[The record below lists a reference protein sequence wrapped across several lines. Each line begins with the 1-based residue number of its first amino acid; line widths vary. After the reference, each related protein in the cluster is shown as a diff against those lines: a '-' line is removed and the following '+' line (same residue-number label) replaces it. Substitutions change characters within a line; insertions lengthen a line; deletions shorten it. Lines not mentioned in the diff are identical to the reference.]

1 MKSHHYYRETAN
13 AGGGTSKV
21 PFYDFVAPNQYAGEG
36 IAAIL
41 STVLRAAEGVANAI
55 NSWRWE
61 RTTRNALAR
70 LDSATLA
77 DIGVARSEI
86 PAIAREA
93 ARNPTFTGTRRSLWT
108 D

>member
-13 AGGGTSKV
+13 AGGGTSNV
-21 PFYDFVAPNQYAGEG
+21 PFYDFVAPIQYAGEG
-36 IAAIL
+36 IATIL
-41 STVLRAAEGVANAI
+41 STVFRAVERASTAI

-70 LDSATLA
+70 LDGATLA

-86 PAIAREA
+86 PAISREA

>member
-1 MKSHHYYRETAN
+1 MKSHHYYQETAN

-21 PFYDFVAPNQYAGEG
+21 PFYDFVAPNLPPGESW
-36 IAAIL
+36 A
-41 STVLRAAEGVANAI
+41 TVLSAVFRAVERATTTV

-93 ARNPTFTGTRRSLWT
+93 ARNPTFTGTRRLLWT